1 MFVTFINFF
10 MDWNKPHR
18 LGTHS
23 LATFFFILVFRLPK
37 LIPPYSFCLCCDLHY
52 LLVYVDD
59 ILLIK
64 SNFTLV
70 QCLITLLI
78 SQFKLRDL
86 GAAHYF
92 LGIKVTLTSMG
103 LMLNQHKYVLDILC
117 RTVCCRV
124 NLLILQLLLL
134 QFGELFFDSTGFDKL
149 FVLSNIS
156 PLLD

>member
-1 MFVTFINFF
+1 V
-10 MDWNKPHR
+10 
-18 LGTHS
+18 
-23 LATFFFILVFRLPK
+23 
-37 LIPPYSFCLCCDLHY
+37 
-52 LLVYVDD
+52 
-59 ILLIK
+59 
-64 SNFTLV
+64 V
-70 QCLITLLI
+70 QCLITLLS

-92 LGIKVTLTSMG
+92 LGIKVTITSMG

-117 RTVCCRV
+117 RTVCCRA